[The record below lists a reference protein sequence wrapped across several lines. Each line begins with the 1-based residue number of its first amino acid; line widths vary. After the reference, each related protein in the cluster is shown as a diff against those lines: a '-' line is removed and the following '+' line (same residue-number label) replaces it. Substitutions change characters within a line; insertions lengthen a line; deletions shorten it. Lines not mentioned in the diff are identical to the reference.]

1 MTMVASATP
10 AAPEQLAAWAV
21 SFDGKLRGLVD
32 DLDASWQDELLGPWS
47 FLDALPPESAA
58 ALWPRLWRDRMAP
71 SGGLPALRRFADPLP
86 RLGLLPRGE
95 LLQRL
100 CTLALARRPGVL
112 RCCIDRTVRAPLQRA
127 LADNFAPLVAMSARG
142 RPVEAEQAAWSPV
155 QWACV
160 GFADWS
166 AALSA
171 QDEPV
176 RQLVRWSLPRAAV
189 DGVLAAAPVAAERNV
204 AVSIAALAEAEVEW
218 PC

>member
-1 MTMVASATP
+1 MSAE
-10 AAPEQLAAWAV
+10 PEQLAAWAV

-32 DLDASWQDELLGPWS
+32 DLDASWQDELLGSWG
-47 FLDALPPESAA
+47 FLDAMPPESAA
-58 ALWPRLWRDRMAP
+58 ALWPRLWRDRLAP
-71 SGGLPALRRFADPLP
+71 DGGLPALGRFADPLP

-112 RCCIDRTVRAPLQRA
+112 RCCIDRAVRAPLQRA
-127 LADNFAPLVAMSARG
+127 LGDSFAPLAAMSAQG
-142 RPVEAEQAAWSPV
+142 RPVEAAQAAWSPV

-166 AALSA
+166 AALTA
-171 QDEPV
+171 ADRPV
-176 RQLVRWSLPRAAV
+176 RELVRWSLPRAAV
-189 DGVLAAAPVAAERNV
+189 DEVLAGAPVAAERNV
-204 AVSIAALAEAEVEW
+204 AASLAALAQADMEW

>member
-1 MTMVASATP
+1 MTMG
-10 AAPEQLAAWAV
+10 APEQLAAWAV

-47 FLDALPPESAA
+47 FLEALPTESAA

-71 SGGLPALRRFADPLP
+71 EGGLPALGRFADPLL

-127 LADNFAPLVAMSARG
+127 LGEHFAPLVAMSTHG
-142 RPVEAEQAAWSPV
+142 RPIEAGQAAWTPV

-171 QDEPV
+171 DDGPV

-189 DGVLAAAPVAAERNV
+189 DEVLSAAPVAAERTV
-204 AVSIAALAEAEVEW
+204 AVSIAALAQAEVTW

>member
-1 MTMVASATP
+1 MTM

-32 DLDASWQDELLGPWS
+32 DLDASWQDELLGPWA
-47 FLDALPPESAA
+47 FLEALPPESAA

-71 SGGLPALRRFADPLP
+71 GGGLPALGRFADPLP

-127 LADNFAPLVAMSARG
+127 LGEHFAPLAAMSARG
-142 RPVEAEQAAWSPV
+142 RPVEADQAAWTPV

-160 GFADWS
+160 GFSDWS

-171 QDEPV
+171 DDGPV
-176 RQLVRWSLPRAAV
+176 RQMVRWSLPRAAV
-189 DGVLAAAPVAAERNV
+189 EEVLASPVAAERNV
-204 AVSIAALAEAEVEW
+204 AASLSALAEADVEW

>member
-1 MTMVASATP
+1 MTM
-10 AAPEQLAAWAV
+10 AAAEQLAAWAV

-32 DLDASWQDELLGPWS
+32 DLDASWQDELLGPWA
-47 FLDALPPESAA
+47 FLEALPPESAA
-58 ALWPRLWRDRMAP
+58 SLWPRLWRDRMAP
-71 SGGLPALRRFADPLP
+71 EGGLPALGRFADPLP

-127 LADNFAPLVAMSARG
+127 LGEHFAPLAAMSARG
-142 RPVEAEQAAWSPV
+142 RPVEAGQAAWTPV

-160 GFADWS
+160 GFSDWS

-171 QDEPV
+171 DDGPV
-176 RQLVRWSLPRAAV
+176 RQMVRWSLPRTAV
-189 DGVLAAAPVAAERNV
+189 DEVLASPVAAERNV
-204 AVSIAALAEAEVEW
+204 AASLAALAEADVEW